1 MKQHSL
7 LDLKEKIIA
16 TLENFEKELPQ
27 IHGIETQDKLQLLVE
42 KLNHLRDVLDEV
54 RQYFIEVRSKLS
66 DVRDIP
72 PAKELAQIVIGATT
86 EALGD
91 IRVTLLHLE
100 DIKEAIKS
108 KRRRSKIQE
117 TLHYAESSAKEAVR
131 GTQRI
136 IKRIDEHAEEIVE
149 GK

>member
-7 LDLKEKIIA
+7 LDLKEKIIS

-27 IHGIETQDKLQLLVE
+27 IREIETQDKLQLLVE
-42 KLNHLRDVLDEV
+42 KVNHLHDVLDEV

-66 DVRDIP
+66 DVQGIP

-86 EALGD
+86 EALGA
-91 IRVTLLHLE
+91 IRETLLHLE
-100 DIKEAIKS
+100 VIKGEIKS
-108 KRRRSKIQE
+108 RGRRSKIQE
-117 TLHYAESSAKEAVR
+117 TLRYAESSAKEVVR